1 MSLAKTTNQ
10 THIKLAVA
18 ISFNDDEDYSY
29 RFQYDSQTKKL
40 NWNIL
45 VSGIEKEMMPF
56 IHYFRRLNKGIDKT
70 TNLDK
75 DIKPLAIIFIEHFE
89 VMHTNT
95 INIPTGKEYLKK
107 EIFPNGGQYFFQS
120 IFCQL
125 FIDNLAIAFAGLAE
139 ERGYSIQSQKTVQLY
154 ISSFFKDA
162 VEGCHQ
168 KYQAE
173 KKAKNDKKRKA
184 KKAKK
189 TAGQTET
196 ETETEQRMR
205 ELEQRMQ
212 QDETRAMEG
221 EDINQAVK
229 HLECEELF
237 AIAHP
242 CYDYDC
248 EVSLDIMEHITVEG
262 IVVRTT
268 TAVEYFL

>member
-1 MSLAKTTNQ
+1 MINGLLQ
-10 THIKLAVA
+10 VGRIQ
-18 ISFNDDEDYSY
+18 DDSNNG
-29 RFQYDSQTKKL
+29 F
-40 NWNIL
+40 
-45 VSGIEKEMMPF
+45 
-56 IHYFRRLNKGIDKT
+56 
-70 TNLDK
+70 
-75 DIKPLAIIFIEHFE
+75 IFIEE
-89 VMHTNT
+89 PDKYSSNELTEMIIQEMKNR
-95 INIPTGKEYLKK
+95 EL
-107 EIFPNGGQYFFQS
+107 
-120 IFCQL
+120 
-125 FIDNLAIAFAGLAE
+125 IAE
-139 ERGYSIQSQKTVQLY
+139 Q
-154 ISSFFKDA
+154 
-162 VEGCHQ
+162 
-168 KYQAE
+168 

-189 TAGQTET
+189 IAGQT

-205 ELEQRMQ
+205 DLEQRMQ

-262 IVVRTT
+262 IVVKTT

>member
-10 THIKLAVA
+10 KQATE
-18 ISFNDDEDYSY
+18 SRPD
-29 RFQYDSQTKKL
+29 
-40 NWNIL
+40 
-45 VSGIEKEMMPF
+45 EKEKVCMIQCLFNGATTTFP
-56 IHYFRRLNKGIDKT
+56 HYVPKSEFFDLINNLVG
-70 TNLDK
+70 LDK
-75 DIKPLAIIFIEHFE
+75 SMRNDKAFTIYIEGVFDMAMEISQDFHTASGLFNTTETMLDYCRKELYKRQGDELTRRRFLFFWASLINGLLQVGRIQDDSNNGFIFIEE
-89 VMHTNT
+89 PEKYSKNELTEM
-95 INIPTGKEYLKK
+95 IIQELKNR
-107 EIFPNGGQYFFQS
+107 E
-120 IFCQL
+120 L
-125 FIDNLAIAFAGLAE
+125 IAE
-139 ERGYSIQSQKTVQLY
+139 Q
-154 ISSFFKDA
+154 
-162 VEGCHQ
+162 
-168 KYQAE
+168 

-196 ETETEQRMR
+196 ETEQRMR
-205 ELEQRMQ
+205 EMEQRMQ
-212 QDETRAMEG
+212 QDETRAMEC

-229 HLECEELF
+229 HLECGELF